1 MEKRGF
7 QRIEGHISGKKGE
20 KIMKRREFIL
30 IPAKALGGAV
40 LYSLVGG
47 LIRADAQGDGE
58 EMVKVPLRFFT
69 AEEAKIVQAA
79 AARIIPTDD
88 SGPGATE
95 AGVVIYIDRQLA
107 SGYGRDKYRYTKGPW
122 VEANEMI
129 FGYQGKDTPQDTY
142 HAGIPLMGKDFA
154 GLSPEEQDQRLE
166 KMERTRFFQMF
177 REHCVEGFMCDPMHK
192 GNKNM
197 VGWKLIGYPG
207 PRLSYIGEMTPN
219 YGKPY
224 RVAPQ
229 SLSQILGH
237 DVTPVEDQ
245 ADPVL

>member
-1 MEKRGF
+1 
-7 QRIEGHISGKKGE
+7 
-20 KIMKRREFIL
+20 MKRREFIL
-30 IPAKALGGAV
+30 IPAKALGGAL

-47 LIRADAQGDGE
+47 LIPADAQD
-58 EMVKVPLRFFT
+58 MVKVPLRFFT
-69 AEEAKIVQAA
+69 EDEAKVIAAA

-88 SGPGATE
+88 CGPGATE
-95 AGVVIYIDRQLA
+95 AGVVVYIDRQLA
-107 SGYGRDKYRYTKGPW
+107 SGYGTDKYRYLRGPW

-142 HAGIPLMGKDFA
+142 RAGIGLLGQDFA

-177 REHCVEGFMCDPMHK
+177 REHCVEGMMCDPMHK
-192 GNKNM
+192 GNNNM

-207 PRLSYIGEMTPN
+207 PQLSYIGDMEPY

-237 DVTPVEDQ
+237 SVTPVEDKTN
-245 ADPVL
+245 PIL